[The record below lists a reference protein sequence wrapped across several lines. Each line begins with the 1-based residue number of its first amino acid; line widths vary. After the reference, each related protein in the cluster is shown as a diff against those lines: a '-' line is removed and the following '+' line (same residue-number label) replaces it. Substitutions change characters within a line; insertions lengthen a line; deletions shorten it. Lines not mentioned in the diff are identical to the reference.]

1 VDKMHW
7 AEDGRFHI
15 QIPRWTA
22 PAQYTV
28 ILGIFLDGN
37 AVRPSAE
44 VMRFDVAATG
54 RNRERCVG

>member
-15 QIPRWTA
+15 QIPDGLA

-44 VMRFDVAATG
+44 VMRFDVAATS
-54 RNRERCVG
+54 RDRERCVG